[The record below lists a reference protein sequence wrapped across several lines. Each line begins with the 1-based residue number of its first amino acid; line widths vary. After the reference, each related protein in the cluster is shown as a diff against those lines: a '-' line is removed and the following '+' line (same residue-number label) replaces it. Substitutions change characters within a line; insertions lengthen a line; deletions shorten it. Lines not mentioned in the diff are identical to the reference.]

1 MFSGRNWMLYL
12 GIGLVVILGL
22 FFVWR
27 QLQPTQE
34 ALAVTAGARES
45 GAEAGS
51 VVAVA
56 EAPANEAVAALP
68 KSGRIKPKEY
78 QSAFV
83 EASTP
88 HLLVD
93 VRTPQEFNSGYIEGA
108 VNIPLQELAQRA
120 DEIPT
125 DQPVVLYCRSGNRS
139 SNAARM
145 LSNAGYEQVYDLGG
159 VIDWQRQGLPL
170 Q

>member
-1 MFSGRNWMLYL
+1 MFSGRNWMLYVVV
-12 GIGLVVILGL
+12 GLVALAAVFI
-22 FFVWR
+22 VWR

-34 ALAVTAGARES
+34 AIAVTSNAAV
-45 GAEAGS
+45 GS
-51 VVAVA
+51 AVA
-56 EAPANEAVAALP
+56 EAPAGDAALP
-68 KSGRIKPKEY
+68 KPGRIKPKQY

-83 EASTP
+83 QADTP

-93 VRTPQEFNSGYIEGA
+93 VRTPQEFESGYIEGA

-120 DEIPT
+120 GELPQ

-139 SNAARM
+139 STAARM
-145 LSNAGYEQVYDLGG
+145 LSNAGYQQVYDLGG
-159 VIDWQRQGLPL
+159 VQDWQAQGLPL

>member
-1 MFSGRNWMLYL
+1 MFSGRNWMLYV
-12 GIGLVVILGL
+12 GIGLVLVLGV

-34 ALAVTAGARES
+34 AVAATAGAVVS
-45 GAEAGS
+45 GAEGGS
-51 VVAVA
+51 VAALA

-78 QSAFV
+78 QSTFV

-93 VRTPQEFNSGYIEGA
+93 VRTPQEFNSGYIDGA

-125 DQPVVLYCRSGNRS
+125 DQPVVLYCRSGSRS

-145 LSNAGYEQVYDLGG
+145 LSKAGYEQVYDLGG